1 MAKSVDVVVIGSG
14 QAGLSIGYYLKK
26 SDLSFILLDS
36 SNKIGDV
43 WRNRYD
49 SLVLFSPRN
58 YSSLVGLDIPG
69 DPKGFCTKDEIADY
83 LEIYAETF
91 SIPVSLDTEV
101 LSLEK
106 EQDHFIITTSRGKW
120 VARNVIVATGPF
132 QKPFIP
138 SMQEKLSKDIFQLH
152 SSQYKNPTQLTEGD
166 VLVIGGGNS
175 GSQIATEL
183 SKSHDVYIST
193 GHPMRFVPKYFMNKS
208 IFWWFDLSQL
218 TKVSI
223 DSKLAKYLRKNE
235 PVIGTE
241 LKHLIDEG
249 KVKAM
254 TRTSDFD
261 DREIIFKDG
270 SKLEVDNIIW
280 CTGYRPD
287 YKWINI
293 KGATN
298 KLTGPIH
305 KKGISPVDG
314 LYFLGLPWLSRL
326 GSSLLTGVDYD
337 AKRIYKYIIDKNK
350 NN

>member
-1 MAKSVDVVVIGSG
+1 MNNKVDVLVIGSG

-26 SDLSFILLDS
+26 SNLSFIIVDS
-36 SNKIGDV
+36 SNRIGDV

-49 SLVLFSPRN
+49 SLLLFSPRN

-69 DPKGFCTKDEIADY
+69 DPKGFATKDEIADY
-83 LEIYAETF
+83 LESYAETF
-91 SIPVSLDTEV
+91 SIPVSLGSEV

-106 EQDHFIITTSRGKW
+106 TDTGFKAQVSKEEWHADKI
-120 VARNVIVATGPF
+120 VVATGPF

-138 SMQEKLSKDIFQLH
+138 NIQQKLSRDVFQLH
-152 SSQYKNPTQLTEGD
+152 SSQYKNPSQLSDGN

-183 SKSHDVYIST
+183 SESRDVYIST
-193 GHPMRFVPKYFMNKS
+193 GHPMKFVPKYVLNKS
-208 IFWWFDLSQL
+208 IFWWFDMLQF

-223 DSKLAKYLRKNE
+223 ESKLAKTLRKNE
-235 PVIGTE
+235 PIIGTD
-241 LKHLIDEG
+241 LKHLIKDN

-254 TRTSDFD
+254 KRTVD
-261 DREIIFKDG
+261 FKDHTVEFKD
-270 SKLEVDNIIW
+270 SQKLVVDNIIW
-280 CTGYRPD
+280 ATGFKPD

-293 KGATN
+293 NGAIN

-305 KKGISPVDG
+305 KKGISPIDG

-337 AKRIYKYIIDKNK
+337 ANRLYEDILNK
-350 NN
+350 SK

>member
-1 MAKSVDVVVIGSG
+1 MTENVDVVVVGSG
-14 QAGLSIGYYLKK
+14 QAGLSIGYYLKE
-26 SDLSFILLDS
+26 SGLSFILLDS

-58 YSSLVGLDIPG
+58 YSSLIGLNIPG
-69 DPKGFCTKDEIADY
+69 DPKGFATKDELANY
-83 LEIYAETF
+83 LESYAEIF
-91 SIPVSLDTEV
+91 SIPVSLNTEV

-106 EQDHFIITTSRGKW
+106 DETQFKVITSQGEWIASK
-120 VARNVIVATGPF
+120 VIVATGPF

-138 SMQEKLSKDIFQLH
+138 SMQENLSKDIFQLH
-152 SSQYKNPTQLTEGD
+152 SSQYKNPDQLDSGD

-193 GHPMRFVPKYFMNKS
+193 GHAMRFVPKYFMNKS

-218 TKVSI
+218 TKVSV

-235 PVIGTE
+235 PVIGTK
-241 LKHLIDEG
+241 LKYLIDEG

-254 TRTSDFD
+254 TRTSGFD
-261 DREIIFKDG
+261 DKEIIFKDG
-270 SKLEVDNIIW
+270 SKLEVENIIW
-280 CTGYRPD
+280 STGYRPD

-293 KGATN
+293 KGAVN

-305 KKGISPVDG
+305 KKGISPIEG

-337 AKRIYKYIIDKNK
+337 AKRIYKHIINQSK
-350 NN
+350 

>member
-1 MAKSVDVVVIGSG
+1 MTKNVDVVVIGSG
-14 QAGLSIGYYLKK
+14 QSGLSIGYYLKK
-26 SDLSFILLDS
+26 SGLSFILIDS
-36 SNKIGDV
+36 SNRIGDV

-69 DPKGFCTKDEIADY
+69 DPKGFATKNELANY
-83 LEIYAETF
+83 LESYAETF
-91 SIPVSLDTEV
+91 SIPVSLNTEV

-106 EQDHFIITTSRGKW
+106 EEAEFKVVTSKGEWIANK
-120 VARNVIVATGPF
+120 VIVATGPF

-138 SMQEKLSKDIFQLH
+138 SMQQNLSKDVFQLH
-152 SSQYKNPTQLTEGD
+152 SSEYKNPDQLVSGD

-183 SKSHDVYIST
+183 SKSRDVYIST
-193 GHPMRFVPKYFMNKS
+193 GHPMRFVPKYFMKKS

-249 KVKAM
+249 KVKTM
-254 TRTSDFD
+254 TRTSDLYGKK
-261 DREIIFKDG
+261 IIFKDG
-270 SKLEVDNIIW
+270 SKLEVNNIIW
-280 CTGYRPD
+280 STGYKPD
-287 YKWINI
+287 YRWINI
-293 KGATN
+293 KGAVN

-305 KKGISPVDG
+305 RKGVSPISG

-337 AKRIYKYIIDKNK
+337 AKRIYKHIIDQNK
-350 NN
+350 